1 MDWTVSLKDSFKSST
16 SIPVNVTLFG
26 NGVSANAV
34 KLRILKDILNLRW
47 VLNSVAKCP
56 YKEKGERERREGYQV
71 AQRYRVYLK
80 YRRGRGCKFD
90 PWVEEIPWGRKWQPT
105 PVCMPGKS
113 HGQRSLMG
121 YSLWDHNESDPAE
134 HMHTCTHTH
143 TSSDSDARR
152 LCEDRGR
159 AQNDSATSQGMPGA
173 IWSWTEQGKSPL

>member
-1 MDWTVSLKDSFKSST
+1 MSLKESFKSST
-16 SIPVNVTLFG
+16 SIPVNMTLFG

-47 VLNSVAKCP
+47 VLNSIAKCP

-71 AQRYRVYLK
+71 AQWHRVYLK
-80 YRRGRGCKFD
+80 YRRCRGCKFD

-134 HMHTCTHTH
+134 HMHTRAHTHTH
-143 TSSDSDARR
+143 THTHTQAVIQMPGR

-159 AQNDSATSQGMPGA
+159 A
-173 IWSWTEQGKSPL
+173 

>member
-1 MDWTVSLKDSFKSST
+1 MSLKDSFKSST

-34 KLRILKDILNLRW
+34 KLRILKYILNLRW

-71 AQRYRVYLK
+71 AQWYRVYLK

-121 YSLWDHNESDPAE
+121 YSLWGPKESDTTE
-134 HMHTCTHTH
+134 RLSMHTYHCH
-143 TSSDSDARR
+143 
-152 LCEDRGR
+152 
-159 AQNDSATSQGMPGA
+159 
-173 IWSWTEQGKSPL
+173 